1 MGKKIKHPEDA
12 RGDALRKKYF
22 DMFADFLNPWLAR
35 RDIQC
40 KMWYDGGGYELI
52 LNFVDRNNQ
61 LEYLT
66 FDISE
71 IEEDFT
77 WAKWRRIRKY
87 IKAFLNL
94 YLDTRRNLPPWI
106 PSLS

>member
-1 MGKKIKHPEDA
+1 MGKKIKRQESPRE
-12 RGDALRKKYF
+12 DALREKYF
-22 DMFADFLNPWLAR
+22 KMFADFLNPWLER

-40 KMWYDGGGYELI
+40 KMWYGGGGYELT
-52 LNFVDRNNQ
+52 LDFVDRNNK
-61 LEYLT
+61 LECLV

-77 WAKWRRIRKY
+77 WAKWSRIRKY

-106 PSLS
+106 PSLR

>member
-1 MGKKIKHPEDA
+1 MGKKIKHPEDI

-52 LNFVDRNNQ
+52 LDFVDRHNQ

-71 IEEDFT
+71 IEEGFT

-87 IKAFLNL
+87 IKSFLNL
-94 YLDTRRNLPPWI
+94 YLDTRRSLPLWI
-106 PSLS
+106 PGLN